1 MTKRRQNPYQEKKAP
16 TGTIIWILR
25 LVILFVVVTA
35 VVTAVIIL
43 YNAIQGMTNL
53 DRDRFTANPD
63 LNPIERLALE
73 NYLSSHS
80 DALDRPVGQGTE
92 TVLFTI
98 ESGQS
103 ANQVAQNLAAAGLLS
118 DTEQFLNY
126 VRYQGLDAKLVA
138 GSFRLAPQ
146 LTIPELALTLTQS
159 QILEVEMNF
168 LFGWRLEEM
177 AAYLDTI
184 KPAEIDAQQFLALAQ
199 RPQLMSLD
207 EFTFLNDLPPE
218 ATLEGFLLPG
228 SYRISTDID
237 AAALIRLMLS
247 RFDEQIDPTMRQ
259 LFAAQDLTLY
269 EAVILASIVEREAVD
284 KQEQPLIASV
294 FHNRIELEMLL
305 QADPTIQYAIGVEG
319 AWWKSPLDISDISAN
334 SPYNTYLHPGLPP
347 GPIANPS
354 LSAIQAVATPQTSD
368 FLFFVADCT
377 PGSRGRHLFS
387 KTYDEHLANVG
398 LCNIGN

>member
-118 DTEQFLNY
+118 DTELFLNY

-319 AWWKSPLDISDISAN
+319 AWIPRHPL
-334 SPYNTYLHPGLPP
+334 
-347 GPIANPS
+347 
-354 LSAIQAVATPQTSD
+354 
-368 FLFFVADCT
+368 
-377 PGSRGRHLFS
+377 
-387 KTYDEHLANVG
+387 
-398 LCNIGN
+398 